1 MQRQVMKDKLERF
14 CDLERE
20 NVSLRKRNQ
29 LMADTAE
36 NSALMKEQVEQQKGE
51 VERLEERVKEVDK
64 LRADLEVALS
74 AGKEW
79 AEVVRGWW
87 LTQDEREILGVEEVG
102 VALAKEAVRKWQEKE
117 LQLVSRVAELGARE
131 KELEEKLKEKEQM
144 NESEKNDVA
153 KIRAEQE
160 EQTRL
165 LKRLQRKLLLV
176 TKERDSYKGVLDSY
190 EKEVTLSG
198 QEMDKER
205 FAAQEKTLEV
215 IPTSH

>member
-1 MQRQVMKDKLERF
+1 
-14 CDLERE
+14 
-20 NVSLRKRNQ
+20 
-29 LMADTAE
+29 MAC
-36 NSALMKEQVEQQKGE
+36 
-51 VERLEERVKEVDK
+51 
-64 LRADLEVALS
+64 
-74 AGKEW
+74 
-79 AEVVRGWW
+79 
-87 LTQDEREILGVEEVG
+87 
-102 VALAKEAVRKWQEKE
+102 EKT
-117 LQLVSRVAELGARE
+117 
-131 KELEEKLKEKEQM
+131 
-144 NESEKNDVA
+144 DIA

-215 IPTSH
+215 IPISN